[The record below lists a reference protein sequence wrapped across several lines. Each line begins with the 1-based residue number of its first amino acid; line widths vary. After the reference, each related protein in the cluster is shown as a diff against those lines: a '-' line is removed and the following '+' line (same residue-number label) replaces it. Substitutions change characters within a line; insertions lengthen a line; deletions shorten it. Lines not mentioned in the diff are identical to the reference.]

1 MNLKFTGTR
10 IFALSLA
17 LMMMASLKVL
27 GQQTMVLD
35 EIIAKVD
42 NYIIL
47 RSDMEKS
54 YLEMLSRNDIT
65 GITRCDALETLV
77 INKMLV
83 AKAEI
88 DSVMVEDG
96 DVESNLDRRL
106 QFFINQV
113 GSEERLEEFYGKT
126 IDQFK
131 DELRESVKEQMV
143 VEKMQGTITKD
154 LTVTPAEVKKF
165 FKTIPADS
173 LPFFSTE
180 VTIGQIVKIP
190 EPGEVEKEKIRTQ
203 LIAIRNKILAGESM
217 ATLAQQYSMD
227 PSVRRNNGELGFF
240 RRGDLAPEFE
250 ATALSMQPG
259 EISMPV
265 ETDFGFHIIQ
275 LVERR
280 GNTYNS
286 RHILMIPV
294 PSPADIKASRDYLDS
309 LKTQIEAKTIT
320 FEKAAKEYSDD
331 KATASDGGFLLDGTG
346 APRVSVE
353 EIDPVLFFTLDTMK
367 VGNITAPIDYRLD
380 DGTQALRLIY
390 YKDKVPPHQANLEQD
405 FQKIYQA
412 TLSAKKNK
420 ILSEWFRKAQ
430 GDVYIDVDP
439 EFDFCNLLKENY

>member
-1 MNLKFTGTR
+1 MNLKFIGTK
-10 IFALSLA
+10 ILGFSLA
-17 LMMMASLKVL
+17 LIMMLPLSGV
-27 GQQTMVLD
+27 GQESMVLD

-54 YLEMLSRNDIT
+54 YLELLSRNDIA
-65 GITRCDALETLV
+65 GMTRCDALETLI
-77 INKMLV
+77 INKMMM

-88 DSVMVEDG
+88 DSVEVGDD

-113 GSEERLEEFYGKT
+113 GSEERLEEFYEKT

-131 DELRESVKEQMV
+131 DELRESVKEQMI
-143 VEKMQGTITKD
+143 VEKMQGTITTD

-165 FKTIPADS
+165 FKTIPSDS

-190 EPGEVEKEKIRTQ
+190 KAGVSEKEKIKTQ
-203 LIAIRNKILAGESM
+203 LIDIRNRILAGESM
-217 ATLAQQYSMD
+217 SDLAQKYSMD
-227 PSVRRNNGELGFF
+227 PSVRRNSGELGFF

-250 ATALSMQPG
+250 ATALGMNPG

-286 RHILMIPV
+286 RHILLIPT

-390 YKDKVPPHQANLEQD
+390 YKDKVSPHQANLEQD
-405 FQKIYQA
+405 YQKIYQA
-412 TLSAKKNK
+412 SLSAKKNK

-430 GDVYIDVDP
+430 GDVYIEVDP

>member
-17 LMMMASLKVL
+17 LTAVASLKVM

-165 FKTIPADS
+165 FKTIPVDS

-203 LIAIRNKILAGESM
+203 LISIRIKILAGESM

-367 VGNITAPIDYRLD
+367 VGN
-380 DGTQALRLIY
+380 
-390 YKDKVPPHQANLEQD
+390 
-405 FQKIYQA
+405 
-412 TLSAKKNK
+412 
-420 ILSEWFRKAQ
+420 
-430 GDVYIDVDP
+430 
-439 EFDFCNLLKENY
+439 